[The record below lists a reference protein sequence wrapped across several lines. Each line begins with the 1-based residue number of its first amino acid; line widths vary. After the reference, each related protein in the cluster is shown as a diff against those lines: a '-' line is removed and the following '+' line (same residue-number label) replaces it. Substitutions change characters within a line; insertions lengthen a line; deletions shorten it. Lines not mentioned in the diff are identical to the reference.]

1 MYQSVVFEGHK
12 IGKDFSIF
20 PIMQFIY
27 SQGLC
32 ASTSASDSKMCDLIQ
47 YQQGIN
53 FLKYEIHRK
62 SGV

>member
-1 MYQSVVFEGHK
+1 MYILYAWDFEAQGKILSIFMYQSVVFEGHK

-32 ASTSASDSKMCDLIQ
+32 ASTSASDS
-47 YQQGIN
+47 
-53 FLKYEIHRK
+53 
-62 SGV
+62 